1 MDDNR
6 IIELYFARDERAIE
20 ETKLKYS
27 RLLLSIAGGILGDL
41 TAAEEC
47 ENDTYLRTWDS
58 IPPVRP
64 TYFAAYIGRITRNL
78 ALNRIRY
85 MKRHNPPEMI
95 LIMDELSE
103 IVGEG
108 EDLDERIDLGD
119 ALSGFLA
126 DLEPTRRRIFIQRY
140 FYMMSAREIA
150 VEQGLRTGTVRSV
163 LSRTRNLLREYL
175 CERGIVI

>member
-20 ETKLKYS
+20 ETKLKYG

-58 IPPVRP
+58 IPPARP
-64 TYFAAYIGRITRNL
+64 TCFAAYIGRITRNL

-85 MKRHNPPEMI
+85 MKRHNPPEML
-95 LIMDELSE
+95 LIMDELCE
-103 IVGEG
+103 IIGEG
-108 EDLDERIDLGD
+108 EDLDARIELGD
-119 ALSGFLA
+119 ALNGFLA

-150 VEQGLRTGTVRSV
+150 IEQGLRAGTVRSI
-163 LSRTRNLLREYL
+163 LLRTRSSLRDYL